1 MISKKEIKDGDEGG
15 GRKRR
20 RKRKCGEGVRRGR
33 EGEVDVKKR
42 KGWEDGVRR
51 W

>member
-1 MISKKEIKDGDEGG
+1 MVIKDGDEGG
-15 GRKRR
+15 REEEKEG

-33 EGEVDVKKR
+33 EGEVNGKKS

>member
-1 MISKKEIKDGDEGG
+1 M
-15 GRKRR
+15 
-20 RKRKCGEGVRRGR
+20 RRGR
-33 EGEVDVKKR
+33 EGEVDGKKS